1 MHIHLT
7 DLYRSGQSIG
17 HRLDPRVKVVSAV
30 LIILFISLTPIGAW
44 PAYILLWAVVT
55 AMVLLAEISPWFILR
70 RSLIA
75 LPFALAAVTLI
86 FTVPGRTI
94 LELPAVGWTISAEGL
109 TRFGSIVVKSW
120 LSVQVAVI
128 LAFTTHFTDL
138 LWALHSLRIPKLLIA
153 IISFMYRYLFVL
165 ADEAFRMQRA
175 RQARSAAPAGG
186 AKAGGSVAWRAK
198 VTGWMAGQLFLRSYE
213 RSERVYQ
220 AMAARGYRGEIRR
233 LDPPPLVMRDLM
245 LGAIPVV
252 AAGIILISA
261 AIG

>member
-7 DLYRSGQSIG
+7 DLYHSGQSLG

-30 LIILFISLTPIGAW
+30 LIILLISLTPVGVW
-44 PAYILLWAVVT
+44 QAYILLWAVIT
-55 AMVLLAEISPWFILR
+55 ALVLLAEISPWFIFR
-70 RSLIA
+70 RSLVA
-75 LPFALAAVTLI
+75 LPFALAAVPLL
-86 FTVPGRTI
+86 FTVPGQTG
-94 LELPAVGWTISAEGL
+94 LALPAVGWTVSAEGL
-109 TRFGSIVVKSW
+109 TRFFSSVVKSW
-120 LSVQVAVI
+120 LSGQVAIV

-175 RQARSAAPAGG
+175 RQARSAAPAGTKG
-186 AKAGGSVAWRAK
+186 AGGSIAWRAK

-233 LDPPPLVMRDLM
+233 LDPPPLVRRDLF
-245 LGAIPVV
+245 LGTIPVI
-252 AAGIILISA
+252 AAGIILISST
-261 AIG
+261 IW